1 MKRIGLL
8 GTVWDRLGQ
17 RDSPKGDRLCHHS
30 GDVSFFLTLRDRIDA
45 LMNEAERQRFSELVK
60 EDQIAR
66 STAFVEDLNWL
77 GVSHYILNQN
87 FREAVQIPEALER
100 KVELLSRDR
109 RHEAGALHLEF
120 VRRLH
125 NYLAAAKTLVDHT
138 RAFRSR
144 WTDEACDSAFETTLE
159 ELLTNPVVKF
169 IQELRNPTQHS
180 RLPPVARVT
189 TFEADSSN
197 PNTVR
202 PVVRLMVKARDLENL
217 YEWSSLALAYIRAN
231 VDHENVDVTLALRRY
246 QELLESLYAW
256 FFQQLTITWKN
267 LLDDFD
273 HRRQELARLTTSAS
287 KDDA

>member
-1 MKRIGLL
+1 MR
-8 GTVWDRLGQ
+8 RHLGQ
-17 RDSPKGDRLCHHS
+17 SDSPKGDRLCQHS

-87 FREAVQIPEALER
+87 FREAVQIPEALDR

-109 RHEAGALHLEF
+109 RHEARALHLEF

-144 WTDEACDSAFETTLE
+144 WTDEACDSAFETRLE

-246 QELLESLYAW
+246 QELLETFYAW
-256 FFQQLTITWKN
+256 FFQQLTITWKD

-273 HRRQELARLTTSAS
+273 HRRQELARLTNDISRE
-287 KDDA
+287 DV